1 MKKIIKYIT
10 EYTRPLLPV
19 LLMLII
25 AGDLSGQDNNAVGMQ
40 ANSAVY
46 VKACGNYPASGTLV
60 HGAST
65 LTAGKECN
73 TTITESSATVYFTA
87 RDSIILS
94 PGFKA
99 LNGSK
104 FIARIEPYS
113 GATQTD
119 VSKASGI
126 ENENIT
132 QNVTVYPNPFTRNF
146 IAMVSAKKAGKV
158 QVTIYNSSGSKI
170 NEQAGVNLV
179 KGINEINFNGANFA
193 SGVYTLEINFGDSKI
208 VKKIFKGD

>member
-1 MKKIIKYIT
+1 MKKVITYIT
-10 EYTRPLLPV
+10 EYIRPSLPV
-19 LLMLII
+19 LMLFV
-25 AGDLSGQDNNAVGMQ
+25 AGDLLGQDNNAATIQ
-40 ANSAVY
+40 ANSALY
-46 VKACGNYPASGTLV
+46 AKACGNYPASGTLV

-73 TTITESSATVYFTA
+73 TTITESSSTVYFTA

-99 LNGSK
+99 LHGSK
-104 FIARIEPYS
+104 FIARIEPDS

-132 QNVTVYPNPFTRNF
+132 QNVTVYPNPFTGNF

-170 NEQAGVNLV
+170 KEQAGVNLV
-179 KGINEINFNGANFA
+179 KGINEIDFNGANFA

-208 VKKIFKGD
+208 VKKIFKGN